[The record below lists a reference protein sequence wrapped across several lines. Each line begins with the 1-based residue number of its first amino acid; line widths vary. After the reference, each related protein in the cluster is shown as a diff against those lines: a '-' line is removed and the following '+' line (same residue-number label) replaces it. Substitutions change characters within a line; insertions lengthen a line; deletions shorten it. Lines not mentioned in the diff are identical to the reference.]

1 MSKSKKFQL
10 RNWELVSIN
19 PNNRDWSWKN
29 YFNFWA
35 INIQT
40 IVGFSLIS
48 ALYLFYDLNFFV
60 VLTGSLLAGL
70 LVFFF
75 ANIVGKIS
83 QSSGLSFPTIL
94 RLSMG
99 FTGARYVGMIRGLVG
114 LFMFG
119 VQTFFISKS
128 LGYIARIILFKI
140 DNQIL
145 QNEIFLL
152 FFFGLNLIDWVCLFL
167 TLIFQYILF
176 TKGQNFLKSFINFSG
191 LSIYLGLSVILIVI
205 LSEYYNELL
214 NGIKLS
220 LVFSNFAIQSNI
232 APIISITGTLFGYFA
247 IVLLTF
253 GDFSRY
259 SMNYK
264 EMTKGNLSIILN
276 LIFFSFF
283 SVLITLG
290 SDIILTSKGLN
301 ASSLLTNPNDIVGKF
316 NNNFLTFFCLIF
328 IIISSL
334 STNLIANYIPSQ
346 NTLINFFPNSLT
358 LKKTGIVISIIGLII
373 STFWLSIF
381 SKANVLIFVEA
392 VATTFGPI
400 FGVLVADYYLFKKQ
414 QINHKELFYP
424 KEHTEY
430 IYSNGWNLKALYA
443 LLIGSIFSLSSLL
456 NENLIQYQSFG
467 WIIGAFASYLVYY
480 LLNNK

>member
-1 MSKSKKFQL
+1 MKNLDKKQYRYERKF
-10 RNWELVSIN
+10 RIGNGSSIN
-19 PNNRDWSWKN
+19 MKAIILNNPGLFSEIYRER
-29 YFNFWA
+29 
-35 INIQT
+35 NIHNIYLDTEEYQFFQEN
-40 IVGFSLIS
+40 IAGISERKKIRIRWYGKEHGYIKPSLEIKQKS
-48 ALYLFYDLNFFV
+48 
-60 VLTGSLLAGL
+60 
-70 LVFFF
+70 
-75 ANIVGKIS
+75 
-83 QSSGLSFPTIL
+83 
-94 RLSMG
+94 
-99 FTGARYVGMIRGLVG
+99 GLVG
-114 LFMFG
+114 TKYVF
-119 VQTFFISKS
+119 S
-128 LGYIARIILFKI
+128 LP
-140 DNQIL
+140 
-145 QNEIFLL
+145 EI
-152 FFFGLNLIDWVCLFL
+152 
-167 TLIFQYILF
+167 
-176 TKGQNFLKSFINFSG
+176 
-191 LSIYLGLSVILIVI
+191 
-205 LSEYYNELL
+205 LL
-214 NGIKLS
+214 NGNVTKYKLQD
-220 LVFSNFAIQSNI
+220 LFKRSNSI
-232 APIISITGTLFGYFA
+232 PIISITGTLFAYFA

>member
-1 MSKSKKFQL
+1 MNQIEKFQL

-19 PNNRDWSWKN
+19 PNNRDWTWKN

-40 IVGFSLIS
+40 VVGFSLIS

-60 VLTGSLLAGL
+60 VLIGCLLAGI
-70 LVFFF
+70 LVFIL
-75 ANIVGKIS
+75 ANIVGRIS

-99 FTGARYVGMIRGLVG
+99 FTGARYVGMIRGTVG

-145 QNEIFLL
+145 QTDLL
-152 FFFGLNLIDWVCLFL
+152 LMFFFGLNLIDWLCLFL
-167 TLIFQYILF
+167 TLIIQYVLF
-176 TKGQNFLKSFINFSG
+176 TKGQYFLKSFINFSG
-191 LSIYLGLSVILIVI
+191 LFIYFGLTIILIII
-205 LSEYYNELL
+205 LSEYFTELV
-214 NGIKLS
+214 NGLKLS
-220 LVFSNFAIQSNI
+220 LVFSSFQIKPNI
-232 APIISITGTLFGYFA
+232 VPIVSIAGTLFAYFA

-259 SMNYK
+259 SRNYK

-276 LIFFSFF
+276 LILFSFF

-290 SDIILTSKGLN
+290 SDIILSSKGLN

-316 NNNFLTFFCLIF
+316 NNNFLTLFCLIF
-328 IIISSL
+328 IIVSSL
-334 STNLIANYIPSQ
+334 STNLIANYVPSQ

-358 LKKTGIVISIIGLII
+358 LKKTGIVIAIVGLII

-381 SKANVLIFVEA
+381 SKGNVLIFVEA

-424 KEHTEY
+424 KESTEY
-430 IYSNGWNLKALYA
+430 IYNNGWNYKALYA
-443 LLIGSIFSLSSLL
+443 LLVGFIFSLSTLL

-467 WIIGAFASYLVYY
+467 WIIGAFISYIVYY

>member
-1 MSKSKKFQL
+1 MNQSEKFQL

-40 IVGFSLIS
+40 IVGFSLVS
-48 ALYLFYDLNFFV
+48 ALYLFYDLNFFT
-60 VLTGSLLAGL
+60 VLIGSLLAGI
-70 LVFFF
+70 LVFVF
-75 ANIVGKIS
+75 ANIIGRIS

-99 FTGARYVGMIRGLVG
+99 FNGARYVGMIRGLVG

-128 LGYIARIILFKI
+128 LGYIVRIILFKI

-145 QNEIFLL
+145 QNETLL
-152 FFFGLNLIDWVCLFL
+152 FFFFGLNLIDWICLFA
-167 TLIFQYILF
+167 TLIFQYLLF

-191 LSIYLGLSVILIVI
+191 LFVYFGLTILLII
-205 LSEYYNELL
+205 IISEYYDELV
-214 NGIKLS
+214 NGLKLS
-220 LVFSNFAIQSNI
+220 LVFKNFDIQSDIFPIVSI
-232 APIISITGTLFGYFA
+232 AGTLFAYFA
-247 IVLLTF
+247 IVILTF
-253 GDFSRY
+253 GDFARY
-259 SMNYK
+259 SKDYR

-276 LIFFSFF
+276 LILFSFF

-328 IIISSL
+328 IIVSSL
-334 STNLIANYIPSQ
+334 STNLIANYVPSQ

-358 LKKTGIVISIIGLII
+358 LKKTGLLISLIGLII
-373 STFWLSIF
+373 ATFWLSIF
-381 SKANVLIFVEA
+381 SKANILIIVEA
-392 VATTFGPI
+392 ASTAFGPI
-400 FGVLVADYYLFKKQ
+400 FGVMVADFYLFKKK

-424 KEHTEY
+424 KDDTEY
-430 IYSNGWNLKALYA
+430 IYRNGWNYKALYA
-443 LLIGSIFSLSSLL
+443 LLIGWIFSLSALLNISLL
-456 NENLIQYQSFG
+456 QFQSFG
-467 WIIGAFASYLVYY
+467 WIVGAFVSYLIYY
-480 LLNNK
+480 LLNNR

>member
-1 MSKSKKFQL
+1 MNHSEKFQL

-19 PNNRDWSWKN
+19 PNNRDWTWKN

-40 IVGFSLIS
+40 VVGFSLIS

-60 VLTGSLLAGL
+60 VFLGSLFASV
-70 LVFFF
+70 LVFIF

-83 QSSGLSFPTIL
+83 QSSGLSFPAIL

-128 LGYIARIILFKI
+128 LGYITRILLFKI
-140 DNQIL
+140 DNKFL
-145 QNEIFLL
+145 QNEIFLN
-152 FFFGLNLIDWVCLFL
+152 FFFGLNLIDWFCLL
-167 TLIFQYILF
+167 ITLFIQYVLF
-176 TKGQNFLKSFINFSG
+176 TKGQIFLKSLINFSG
-191 LSIYLGLSVILIVI
+191 LFVYFGLAILLIII
-205 LSEYYNELL
+205 LSEYYNDLVSGL
-214 NGIKLS
+214 KLS
-220 LVFSNFAIQSNI
+220 LVFDNFSIKQNI
-232 APIISITGTLFGYFA
+232 MPIISITGTMFAYFS

-259 SMNYK
+259 SKNYR

-276 LIFFSFF
+276 LLIFTFF
-283 SVLITLG
+283 SVLIALG
-290 SDIILTSKGLN
+290 SDIILANKGL
-301 ASSLLTNPNDIVGKF
+301 SSTSLLTNPNNIVGKF
-316 NNNFLTFFCLIF
+316 NNNFLTFFCLVF
-328 IIISSL
+328 IIVSSL

-358 LKKTGIVISIIGLII
+358 LKKAGIVIALVGLII

-381 SKANVLIFVEA
+381 SKGNALIFVEA
-392 VATTFGPI
+392 LATTFGPI
-400 FGVLVADYYLFKKQ
+400 FGVLVADYYLFKNQ

-424 KEHTEY
+424 KENTEY
-430 IYSNGWNLKALYA
+430 IYNNGWNYKALYA
-443 LLIGSIFSLSSLL
+443 LLIGSIFSLSTLL
-456 NENLIQYQSFG
+456 NENLIQFQSFG
-467 WIIGAFASYLVYY
+467 WIIGAIISYLVYY
-480 LLNNK
+480 LSNNK